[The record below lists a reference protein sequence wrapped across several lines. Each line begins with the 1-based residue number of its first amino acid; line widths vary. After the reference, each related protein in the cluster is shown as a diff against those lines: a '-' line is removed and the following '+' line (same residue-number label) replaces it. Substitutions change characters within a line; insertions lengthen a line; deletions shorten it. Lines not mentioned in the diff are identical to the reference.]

1 MSNQTLKEL
10 AERLDNYDSC
20 HEARLTD
27 LSDLFKDY
35 SKVLYGYIDKGYKDD
50 AKNALCRL
58 MSLFDVITE
67 QTPESL
73 FVDLERLIEE
83 IREIK

>member
-1 MSNQTLKEL
+1 
-10 AERLDNYDSC
+10 
-20 HEARLTD
+20 
-27 LSDLFKDY
+27 
-35 SKVLYGYIDKGYKDD
+35 
-50 AKNALCRL
+50 